1 MLKPITVFKG
11 RTNVVTVDLGFNVSA
26 DTLTSQI
33 RSEPSRA
40 SSLLATWAITFLTDG
55 TDGKLI
61 LTLDDSELTN
71 VEVSKGYM
79 DIKRLSGGEPL
90 PLFDEII
97 EVVFKDAVTV

>member
-11 RTNVVTVDLGFNVSA
+11 RTNVVTVDLGFDVSS